1 MNQLRHVKFKKNV
14 LRRYL
19 IMNFQFKD
27 TPKKMSLLSVY
38 FPLIETF
45 FDDNR
50 IKEWFTI
57 KVAYIIELT
66 NNNRL
71 RSLK

>member
-50 IKEWFTI
+50 IKNDLQLKLHT
-57 KVAYIIELT
+57 
-66 NNNRL
+66 
-71 RSLK
+71 SLN